1 MKLPLVKTL
10 VMALIAM
17 IASAVAASFYPW
29 PEPVVESEIVGK
41 PLFESYDT
49 TAVRSIRITRFND
62 DLNGLDRMILRRSGE
77 KWVVPER
84 KKFIASN
91 ALQIAAAANSLNEV
105 VVLDEKTD
113 EQQAYLEYGVV
124 DPDEYQ
130 NTPNRSALGTKI
142 ILDDRN
148 GKSLASLII
157 GTPLKDDPRRLKHF
171 VRIPGQPSVYVIDF
185 NPLALSTDFKDWVDS
200 NLFQLSNRMPVN
212 EILID
217 DYRFDEKSGP
227 QSRRSIYRAAISVDQ
242 QGLRLASVKSP
253 DGDGEPVEIEV
264 TPELN
269 QQVQVVSGQ
278 LANIQFS
285 NVLRKN
291 SELAKVM
298 RSPDKKNIASSQ
310 FDLLKPLGFFK
321 AGFEMATFDFE
332 SVGGEVSVTTAD
344 GLVTTLYIGT
354 IAAKTNADELELS
367 YNVMLVAGVDES
379 ILPEPVKPEPND
391 DPEIAE
397 KEEKEYLRKIEQRKE
412 AIKAVQVRA
421 SEANQRH
428 ADWIYI
434 VSENVI
440 ENIRPDLDLSSTA
453 AANRVRDESS
463 TRPADTEQSP
473 TENAPSGQ

>member
-1 MKLPLVKTL
+1 M
-10 VMALIAM
+10 
-17 IASAVAASFYPW
+17 
-29 PEPVVESEIVGK
+29 
-41 PLFESYDT
+41 
-49 TAVRSIRITRFND
+49 
-62 DLNGLDRMILRRSGE
+62 
-77 KWVVPER
+77 
-84 KKFIASN
+84 
-91 ALQIAAAANSLNEV
+91 
-105 VVLDEKTD
+105 
-113 EQQAYLEYGVV
+113 
-124 DPDEYQ
+124 
-130 NTPNRSALGTKI
+130 
-142 ILDDRN
+142 
-148 GKSLASLII
+148 
-157 GTPLKDDPRRLKHF
+157 
-171 VRIPGQPSVYVIDF
+171 
-185 NPLALSTDFKDWVDS
+185 
-200 NLFQLSNRMPVN
+200 
-212 EILID
+212 
-217 DYRFDEKSGP
+217 
-227 QSRRSIYRAAISVDQ
+227 DQ

-269 QQVQVVSGQ
+269 QQVQVVAGQ
-278 LANIQFS
+278 LANIECS